1 MITPRAYLAALLAT
15 FVAVYGLGW
24 LGLVIPA

>member
-1 MITPRAYLAALLAT
+1 MITPRGYLAAVVAT
-15 FVAVYGLGW
+15 FLAVYGLGW